1 MKNKVETEPKNIF
14 VQYLTTKQKTLQSE
28 ITFSQLINDKIL
40 NQNDQKSIKC
50 LFELILSNEIE
61 LAKFSRFPYVFT
73 IRLANS
79 KLKSKD
85 LSISNCIELFELYT
99 KEISNTIDWLDFEK
113 ITDSVFSE
121 YGICKEIEKLKL
133 PTPEIKILFKT
144 INGFLMGQHPV
155 FLNDMQLRAEE
166 LIHFSLLLSDE
177 NNKLIEQD
185 LIRLQIDQDGVS
197 IRTTITKKTLSL
209 IGNLKP
215 NMELIIPS
223 TTKDTLFEII
233 KGDNLERVNLQYTT
247 EIDATFTDFCSLS
260 NKINKNENL
269 SILLYGAPGTGKTEF
284 AKQVAKNVNGTL
296 YQLNFPHIQ
305 SKWIGETE
313 KNIRRVFNLY
323 REAWQKS
330 KEPIILLINE
340 ADGLMNKRVSVNTSN
355 DAFANQAQT
364 ELLEQLEKFDGILIA
379 TTNLLGNIDAAFHR
393 RFLFKTEIH
402 APDVTSRTNFLKNS
416 TIYHLL
422 NTEQI
427 ALLNSISFT
436 IADLKNIEQKI
447 GLIQRIRLLSSKDLD
462 ALFIS
467 EGLIKNTSKAIGYA
481 IN

>member
-61 LAKFSRFPYVFT
+61 LAKFSRFPYDFT

-85 LSISNCIELFELYT
+85 LSISYCIELFELYT